1 MKKRKGEPTSKE
13 LAMVRD
19 VLDRLVEHGDLD
31 GSEIR
36 RLQDGMRVVED
47 AFWRIE
53 EPQPRERRRSK

>member
-1 MKKRKGEPTSKE
+1 VKRRKGEPTSKE

-36 RLQDGMRVVED
+36 RLQDAIHDVED

-53 EPQPRERRRSK
+53 EPQPKPK